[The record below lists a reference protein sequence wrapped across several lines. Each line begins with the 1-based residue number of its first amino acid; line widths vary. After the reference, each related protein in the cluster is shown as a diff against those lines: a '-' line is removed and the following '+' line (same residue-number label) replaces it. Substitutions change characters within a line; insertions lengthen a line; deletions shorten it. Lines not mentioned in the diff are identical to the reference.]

1 MPKHIAFVCL
11 HGSAKS
17 LMAAEYLNRRAI
29 DRGLA
34 LEASSAGR
42 EPDESV
48 PSHVTEG
55 MRGKGIDVAGRKPA
69 PRRATISRAPIASSR
84 SAAISAT
91 T

>member
-29 DRGLA
+29 ERGLA
-34 LEASSAGR
+34 LEASSADASPTSR
-42 EPDESV
+42 SRRTSPKACAVRAST
-48 PSHVTEG
+48 S
-55 MRGKGIDVAGRKPA
+55 PA
-69 PRRATISRAPIASSR
+69 ASPPRRRATISRTPIASSR